1 MLLFGIAIAPVIAIV
16 WYILFKDKLNK
27 EPVKM
32 LIFTFLFG
40 VVSVIPAVL
49 LEVFGGDLLG
59 NVNSTIKA
67 ILQAF
72 IVVAF
77 SEELCK
83 YFFLRKFV
91 FNRKEFDEPF
101 DGIVYAVMISM
112 GFAALENVMY
122 VLEGG
127 LSVGILRMFTAVPAH
142 ATFAILMGYWVGK
155 AKMEN
160 KPYLNWIGLATAV
173 VFHGLYDVFLLSEL
187 FEWQLIGA
195 LVSLAVGMVLARSAI
210 KIHQKY
216 KVNFEN

>member
-91 FNRKEFDEPF
+91 FNRNGWKDIFF
-101 DGIVYAVMISM
+101 
-112 GFAALENVMY
+112 F
-122 VLEGG
+122 
-127 LSVGILRMFTAVPAH
+127 
-142 ATFAILMGYWVGK
+142 
-155 AKMEN
+155 
-160 KPYLNWIGLATAV
+160 
-173 VFHGLYDVFLLSEL
+173 
-187 FEWQLIGA
+187 
-195 LVSLAVGMVLARSAI
+195 
-210 KIHQKY
+210 
-216 KVNFEN
+216 